1 MGDIDEGLRIYI
13 KEFIGEV
20 VATPMGRGFARWN
33 RRLCVGVSNLQNDAA
48 QYIVD
53 RISALAVDVGL
64 AIGEPG
70 CNPNVMVI
78 FATDAKF
85 VATYMVENEP
95 LMFRPAGLGSND
107 MSLSRAA
114 MADFAASERAVRWW
128 HVSMPVDARTG
139 NPAIAL
145 PGEGYPTI
153 SVAGPSRIHSGIR
166 DDLQLVLIVVDAT
179 KLAGTTWQQL
189 GDYLGVVSLA
199 QIDPKANP
207 TAFDT
212 RYATDAR
219 VLALERFGDG
229 HRRHALFGEVQRP
242 GFDDAILV
250 ENRRRLR
257 RRIRDR
263 CRLAAREACAHR
275 SGLARHDCDRQVLVL
290 PVPLHRRIDVL
301 ERQLVHHAAEACEM
315 AFLVEAVEAVVD
327 GVAEPRGR
335 RLGEVQRV
343 LLQERPRELEFLG
356 RHAFVDEQLK
366 FAQRRAQR
374 KRSLVVRQRAD
385 PNLEQLHAARH
396 VDGRH
401 VARASLWE
409 LLDVRVVAVVEPAQ
423 LADDVE

>member
-1 MGDIDEGLRIYI
+1 MRAFATTLGLVWLAAVLTAGRASAQEQAPLPVDGEPPAGIDEVVVRGRRMGDIDEGLRIYI

-207 TAFDT
+207 TAFDSI
-212 RYATDAR
+212 
-219 VLALERFGDG
+219 LN
-229 HRRHALFGEVQRP
+229 LFSNPR
-242 GFDDAILV
+242 AY
-250 ENRRRLR
+250 
-257 RRIRDR
+257 
-263 CRLAAREACAHR
+263 
-275 SGLARHDCDRQVLVL
+275 SGLTDWDRAYIRALYEF
-290 PVPLHRRIDVL
+290 D
-301 ERQLVHHAAEACEM
+301 
-315 AFLVEAVEAVVD
+315 
-327 GVAEPRGR
+327 
-335 RLGEVQRV
+335 
-343 LLQERPRELEFLG
+343 QERRPSLQTGALVGEMVRDPE
-356 RHAFVDEQLK
+356 
-366 FAQRRAQR
+366 AQR
-374 KRSLVVRQRAD
+374 
-385 PNLEQLHAARH
+385 
-396 VDGRH
+396 
-401 VARASLWE
+401 
-409 LLDVRVVAVVEPAQ
+409 
-423 LADDVE
+423 